1 MDIEL
6 KKWEQHL
13 THWCPAQMY
22 YYFLDS
28 DGGKWCI
35 YLRWDGQRGDEPW
48 QAELFQCDDDWEL
61 KWDCERVDLL
71 EEKEHTPGI
80 VTGFYR
86 DEEYPFLMEKVLE
99 LVKERFPNLDLPNNQ

>member
-1 MDIEL
+1 MEIEL
-6 KKWEQHL
+6 NKWEQHL

-22 YYFLDS
+22 YYCLDS
-28 DGGKWCI
+28 KGGEWCI
-35 YLRWDGQRGDEPW
+35 YFRWDGQQGDDPW
-48 QAELFQCDDDWEL
+48 QAELFHCDDDWEF

-86 DEEYPFLMEKVLE
+86 DDESPFLMEKVLE
-99 LVKERFPNLDLPNNQ
+99 RAKGRFLDLVFPNNS

>member
-1 MDIEL
+1 MEIEL
-6 KKWEQHL
+6 NKWEQHL

-28 DGGKWCI
+28 AGGKWCI

-48 QAELFQCDDDWEL
+48 QAELFQCDDDWEF

-80 VTGFYR
+80 VTGFYPVPDGKGPGADQR
-86 DEEYPFLMEKVLE
+86 MFPGT
-99 LVKERFPNLDLPNNQ
+99 RFSK